1 MIFQNIFEM
10 SNNLSVETN
19 NNTRN
24 VISNYSIEN
33 DASYW
38 KRFKR

>member
-19 NNTRN
+19 NNTWN
-24 VISNYSIEN
+24 IISNYSIEN
-33 DASYW
+33 DASY
-38 KRFKR
+38 

>member
-10 SNNLSVETN
+10 SNNVSAEAK

-24 VISNYSIEN
+24 VISNYSSLKDN
-33 DASYW
+33 
-38 KRFKR
+38 KV